1 MKGKVF
7 ESSMDVYQDQAQ
19 VLFDF
24 YLNAAQKIIDQ
35 EDGFDKQCE
44 ELDKEIDQI
53 NESASHVSRDY
64 MIGGVLLVIGLILL
78 AVVNPIIGAIIVGA
92 GGVYFFKTYRFKQS
106 IQSSIDDVE
115 QKKQEVIT
123 AKDKIFRD
131 YKVSKIG
138 VVYVPVA
145 KKVAFGEKSVMVDL
159 TESVAPTT
167 VSLQVANNP
176 SALVNTLKDLEKL
189 STEAPIIER
198 AEQVE
203 EVETSDYSSSIQ
215 DVKFYDYF
223 GTMDR
228 TLRTGAYYLS
238 DVSTKNIKVPF
249 ILPGSKQ
256 MNYVDMFATTEVENE
271 VTIPVFQEN
280 RFDNEMDEFKKISDF
295 QAQFAQENADF
306 EEVLKHLIA
315 NIGVA
320 VQTVATMKVASN
332 NKLIDSSNQLL
343 FTILKNSYNHYS
355 PLLEHDEIEKIRNTN
370 FNYSDT
376 VENYKPF
383 QLKES
388 SRVKY
393 DVQTGNWVAED
404 GTVTTMP
411 FGISQIQEEIVAPI
425 VQNLLAETRIERMRV
440 YNDIKNQKIDY
451 LNQWHQDTEDFYG
464 RNRTS
469 SDDLLN
475 IMRSNMTKFL
485 AAQATV
491 ESVAEIKSSM
501 KNQMLAGKKSDELE
515 DKTDKQDEN
524 NLAAFEVQSQQFR
537 KAQEDFD
544 DYMDRLKDDIDERA
558 RNFEYIEYYD
568 ASLRDRLAKDLV
580 SAGDNQ
586 DQLDNRRRP
595 LASINPLYA
604 QSSVLPPSPSI
615 DDSVSEQLSLN
626 VAQYASNTLSEI
638 SEQTDN
644 GSIVETRPEESQRV
658 SEESVAENG
667 NEDDSVETDNVVFDA
682 NQFKSEQQSDDD
694 VQSDDV
700 NELSEDNDLE
710 EESDEEILDETDENE
725 KTYSVIL
732 MSAGEGKLQVVNAIK
747 DLFGLGLAEAKDLVD
762 SAPTPIAEHLS
773 LEDAEELKES
783 IMTIGAEVDLMEE

>member
-7 ESSMDVYQDQAQ
+7 ESSRDVYQDQAR

-24 YLNAAQKIIDQ
+24 YLNAAQKIVDQ
-35 EDGFDKQCE
+35 EDDFDNKYK
-44 ELDKEIDQI
+44 ELDGEIDSI
-53 NESASHVSRDY
+53 NESANHVKRDY
-64 MIGGVLLVIGLILL
+64 IIGGALVILGIIL
-78 AVVNPIIGAIIVGA
+78 VFVNPIIAAIVAIA
-92 GGVYFFKTYRFKQS
+92 GIAFLLKTYNFNKN
-106 IQSSIDDVE
+106 IQSSINE
-115 QKKQEVIT
+115 LEEKKQELLN
-123 AKDKIFRD
+123 AKANIYRD
-131 YKVSKIG
+131 YKINKIG
-138 VVYVPVA
+138 AVYIPVA
-145 KKVAFGEKSVMVDL
+145 KKVAFGDKSVVVDL
-159 TESVAPTT
+159 TDGVPPTT
-167 VSLQVANNP
+167 ISLQVANNP

-189 STEAPIIER
+189 STEAPVVEKS
-198 AEQVE
+198 EQVE

-249 ILPGSKQ
+249 ILPDSKQ
-256 MNYVDMFATTEVENE
+256 MDYLNRFATTEIDDE
-271 VTIPVFQEN
+271 VTIPVFYEN
-280 RFDNEMDEFKKISDF
+280 QYDKEMEEFKKISEF
-295 QAQFAQENADF
+295 QSQFAKENADF
-306 EEVLKHLIA
+306 EDVLKHLIA

-320 VQTVATMKVASN
+320 VQTVATMKIASN
-332 NKLIDSSNQLL
+332 NKLIESSNQLL

-376 VENYKPF
+376 VDNYKPF
-383 QLKES
+383 QLKDS

-393 DVQTGNWVAED
+393 DAHTGNWVAED
-404 GTVTTMP
+404 GTITTMP

-425 VQNLLAETRIERMRV
+425 VQNLLAETRVERMRI
-440 YNDIKNQKIDY
+440 YNDIKNQKISY
-451 LNQWHQDTEDFYG
+451 LNKWHQDTEDFYG
-464 RNRTS
+464 RNRSS

-491 ESVAEIKSSM
+491 ESVAEIKSTM
-501 KNQMLAGKKSDELE
+501 RNQMLAGKKSEELE
-515 DKTDKQDEN
+515 NNSDKQDEN

-544 DYMDRLKDDIDERA
+544 EYMDRLKDDIDERA

-586 DQLDNRRRP
+586 DQLDERRRP

-604 QSSVLPPSPSI
+604 QASVLPPSPSV

-626 VAQYASNTLSEI
+626 VAQYAANTLSDI
-638 SEQTDN
+638 N
-644 GSIVETRPEESQRV
+644 ES
-658 SEESVAENG
+658 
-667 NEDDSVETDNVVFDA
+667 DA
-682 NQFKSEQQSDDD
+682 NNINTASFAKEETNSNEEEPINNVEEKPVPNNLEDSDIVNERLDNTVSDDNFQQD
-694 VQSDDV
+694 
-700 NELSEDNDLE
+700 
-710 EESDEEILDETDENE
+710 
-725 KTYSVIL
+725 KKKYSVIL
-732 MSAGEGKLQVVNAIK
+732 MSAGVAKLQVVKTIH
-747 DLFGLGLAEAKDLVD
+747 DTFGIGLREAKDLVD
-762 SAPTPIAEHLS
+762 SAPAPIIEHLS
-773 LEDAEELKES
+773 KDEAEELKQIIEAS
-783 IMTIGAEVDLMEE
+783 GAEVDLMEE

>member
-7 ESSMDVYQDQAQ
+7 ESSRDVYQDQAQ

-35 EDGFDKQCE
+35 EDDFDKKIE
-44 ELDKEIDQI
+44 ESDEEIASI
-53 NESASHVSRDY
+53 NESANHVSRDY
-64 MIGGVLLVIGLILL
+64 IIGGALLAIGLVLLI
-78 AVVNPIIGAIIVGA
+78 VNPIIGAIVAI
-92 GGVYFFKTYRFKQS
+92 GGCAFLYKTYNFNKNVQS
-106 IQSSIDDVE
+106 DIEEIE
-115 QKKQEVIT
+115 QKKQELAN
-123 AKDKIFRD
+123 AKAGIFRD
-131 YKVSKIG
+131 YKVNKIG
-138 VVYVPVA
+138 AVYIPVA
-145 KKVAFGEKSVMVDL
+145 KKVALGDKSVVIDL
-159 TESVAPTT
+159 TDSVAPTN
-167 VSLQVANNP
+167 VSLQVAKNP

-189 STEAPIIER
+189 STEAPVVEK

-249 ILPGSKQ
+249 ILPGSQQ
-256 MNYVDMFATTEVENE
+256 MNYLDMFATTEIDNE
-271 VTIPVFQEN
+271 LTIPVFYEN
-280 RFDNEMDEFKKISDF
+280 RFDKEMEEFKKISDF
-295 QAQFAQENADF
+295 QTQFAKENEDF
-306 EEVLKHLIA
+306 EGVLKHLIA

-376 VENYKPF
+376 VEGYKPF

-393 DVQTGNWVAED
+393 DAQTGKWVAED
-404 GTVTTMP
+404 GSSTTMP

-425 VQNLLAETRIERMRV
+425 VQNLLAETRIERMRI
-440 YNDIKNQKIDY
+440 YNDIKDKKIDY
-451 LNQWHQDTEDFYG
+451 LNQWHRDTRDFYG
-464 RNRTS
+464 RTRSS

-475 IMRSNMTKFL
+475 LMRSNMTEFL

-491 ESVAEIKSSM
+491 KSVTKIKSTM
-501 KNQMLAGKKSDELE
+501 NNQMLAGVKTGELE
-515 DKTDKQDEN
+515 DKSDKQDEE
-524 NLAAFEVQSQQFR
+524 NLAAFELQSQQFQ
-537 KAQEDFD
+537 KAREEFDEYMNRLQE
-544 DYMDRLKDDIDERA
+544 DIDERS
-558 RNFEYIEYYD
+558 RNFDYIEYYD

-580 SAGDNQ
+580 SAADNQ
-586 DQLDNRRRP
+586 DQLDDRRRP

-604 QSSVLPPSPSI
+604 QVSVLPPSPSV

-626 VAQYASNTLSEI
+626 VAQYAANTLTEI
-638 SEQTDN
+638 DEHKQKSNFVEPQGDTKTNSEQEIPTDS
-644 GSIVETRPEESQRV
+644 SIDNTSNDDSQIFDN
-658 SEESVAENG
+658 SQAEGIAEND
-667 NEDDSVETDNVVFDA
+667 NPENDIPESSAPETG
-682 NQFKSEQQSDDD
+682 KS
-694 VQSDDV
+694 
-700 NELSEDNDLE
+700 
-710 EESDEEILDETDENE
+710 
-725 KTYSVIL
+725 YSVIL
-732 MSAGEGKLQVVNAIK
+732 MSAGAAKLQVVKAIK
-747 DLFGLGLAEAKDLVD
+747 ETFDLGLAEAKELVD
-762 SAPTPIAEHLS
+762 SAPTPIIQNLS
-773 LEDAEELKES
+773 REEAEELKK
-783 IMTIGAEVDLMEE
+783 TIEAAGAEVDLMEE

>member
-7 ESSMDVYQDQAQ
+7 ESSRDVYQDQAQ

-35 EDGFDKQCE
+35 EDDFDKKIE
-44 ELDKEIDQI
+44 ESDEEIASI
-53 NESASHVSRDY
+53 NESANHVSRDY
-64 MIGGVLLVIGLILL
+64 IIGGALLAIGLVLLI
-78 AVVNPIIGAIIVGA
+78 VNPIIGAIVAI
-92 GGVYFFKTYRFKQS
+92 GGCAFLYKTYNFNKNVQS
-106 IQSSIDDVE
+106 DIEEIE
-115 QKKQEVIT
+115 QKKQELAN
-123 AKDKIFRD
+123 AKAGIFRD
-131 YKVSKIG
+131 YKVNKIG
-138 VVYVPVA
+138 AVYIPVA
-145 KKVAFGEKSVMVDL
+145 KKVAFGDKSVVIDL
-159 TESVAPTT
+159 TDSVAPTN

-189 STEAPIIER
+189 STEAPVVEK

-249 ILPGSKQ
+249 ILPGSQQ
-256 MNYVDMFATTEVENE
+256 MNYLDMFATTEIDNE
-271 VTIPVFQEN
+271 LTISVFYEN
-280 RFDNEMDEFKKISDF
+280 RFDKEMEEFKKISDF
-295 QAQFAQENADF
+295 QTQFAKENEDF
-306 EEVLKHLIA
+306 EGVLKHLIA

-376 VENYKPF
+376 VEGYKPF

-393 DVQTGNWVAED
+393 DAQTGNWVAED
-404 GTVTTMP
+404 GTMTTMP

-425 VQNLLAETRIERMRV
+425 VQNLLAETRIERMRI

-451 LNQWHQDTEDFYG
+451 LNKWHQDTEDFYG

-491 ESVAEIKSSM
+491 ESVTEIKSSM
-501 KNQMLAGKKSDELE
+501 KKQMLAGKKSEELE
-515 DKTDKQDEN
+515 NKSDKQDEN
-524 NLAAFEVQSQQFR
+524 NLAAFEMQSQQFR

-586 DQLDNRRRP
+586 DQLDDRRRP

-604 QSSVLPPSPSI
+604 QASVLPPSPSV

-626 VAQYASNTLSEI
+626 VAQYAANTLTEI
-638 SEQTDN
+638 DEHKPNTNVVEQQEDTKPNSEQEMATDS
-644 GSIVETRPEESQRV
+644 SIDNTSNDDSQILDNSQ
-658 SEESVAENG
+658 SEGIAENDIP
-667 NEDDSVETDNVVFDA
+667 ESSA
-682 NQFKSEQQSDDD
+682 P
-694 VQSDDV
+694 
-700 NELSEDNDLE
+700 
-710 EESDEEILDETDENE
+710 ESDAPESSAPETG
-725 KTYSVIL
+725 KSYSVIL
-732 MSAGEGKLQVVNAIK
+732 MSAGAAKLQVVKAIK
-747 DLFGLGLAEAKDLVD
+747 ETFDLGLAEAKELVD
-762 SAPTPIAEHLS
+762 SAPTPIIQNLS
-773 LEDAEELKES
+773 REEAEELKK
-783 IMTIGAEVDLMEE
+783 TIEATGAEVDLMEE

>member
-7 ESSMDVYQDQAQ
+7 ESSRDVYQDQAR

-24 YLNAAQKIIDQ
+24 YLNAAQKIVDQ
-35 EDGFDKQCE
+35 EDDFDNKYK
-44 ELDKEIDQI
+44 ELDGEIDSI
-53 NESASHVSRDY
+53 NESANHVKRDY
-64 MIGGVLLVIGLILL
+64 IIGGALVILGIIL
-78 AVVNPIIGAIIVGA
+78 VFVNPIIAAIVAIA
-92 GGVYFFKTYRFKQS
+92 GIAFILKTYNFNKNV
-106 IQSSIDDVE
+106 QSSINE
-115 QKKQEVIT
+115 LEEKKQEILN
-123 AKDKIFRD
+123 AKANIYRD
-131 YKVSKIG
+131 YKINKIG
-138 VVYVPVA
+138 AVYIPVA
-145 KKVAFGEKSVMVDL
+145 KKVAFGDKSVVVDL
-159 TESVAPTT
+159 TDGVPPTT
-167 VSLQVANNP
+167 ISLQVANNP

-189 STEAPIIER
+189 STEAPVVEKS
-198 AEQVE
+198 EQVE

-249 ILPGSKQ
+249 ILPDSKQ
-256 MNYVDMFATTEVENE
+256 MDYLNRFATTEIDDE
-271 VTIPVFQEN
+271 VTIPVFYEN
-280 RFDNEMDEFKKISDF
+280 QYDKEMEEFKKISEF
-295 QAQFAQENADF
+295 QSQFAKENADF
-306 EEVLKHLIA
+306 EDVLKHLIA

-320 VQTVATMKVASN
+320 VQTVATMKIASN
-332 NKLIDSSNQLL
+332 NKLIESSNQLL

-376 VENYKPF
+376 VDNYKPF
-383 QLKES
+383 QLKDS

-393 DVQTGNWVAED
+393 DAHTGNWVAED
-404 GTVTTMP
+404 GTITTMP

-425 VQNLLAETRIERMRV
+425 VQNLLAETRVERMRI
-440 YNDIKNQKIDY
+440 YNDIKNQKISY
-451 LNQWHQDTEDFYG
+451 LNKWHQDTEDFYG
-464 RNRTS
+464 RNRSS

-491 ESVAEIKSSM
+491 ESVAEIKSTM
-501 KNQMLAGKKSDELE
+501 RNQMLAGKKSEELE
-515 DKTDKQDEN
+515 NNSDKQDEN

-544 DYMDRLKDDIDERA
+544 EYMDRLKDDIDERA

-586 DQLDNRRRP
+586 DQLDERRRP

-604 QSSVLPPSPSI
+604 QASVLPPSPSV

-626 VAQYASNTLSEI
+626 VAQYAANTLSDINESDTNNI
-638 SEQTDN
+638 NTAAFANNKEETNNNEEEPINNVEEEPVPNNLEDSDIVNERLDN
-644 GSIVETRPEESQRV
+644 T
-658 SEESVAENG
+658 A
-667 NEDDSVETDNVVFDA
+667 
-682 NQFKSEQQSDDD
+682 SDDNFQQD
-694 VQSDDV
+694 
-700 NELSEDNDLE
+700 
-710 EESDEEILDETDENE
+710 
-725 KTYSVIL
+725 KKKYSVIL
-732 MSAGEGKLQVVNAIK
+732 MSAGVAKLQVVKTIH
-747 DLFGLGLAEAKDLVD
+747 DTFGIGLGEAKDLVD
-762 SAPTPIAEHLS
+762 SAPAPIIEHLS
-773 LEDAEELKES
+773 KDEAEELKQIIEAS
-783 IMTIGAEVDLMEE
+783 GAEVDLMEE

>member
-7 ESSMDVYQDQAQ
+7 ESSRDVYQDQAQ

-35 EDGFDKQCE
+35 EDDFDKKSE
-44 ELDKEIDQI
+44 VLDGEIASI
-53 NESASHVSRDY
+53 NESANHVGRDY
-64 MIGGVLLVIGLILL
+64 VIGGALLVIGLVLL
-78 AVVNPIIGAIIVGA
+78 IVNPIIGAIVAIA
-92 GGVYFFKTYRFKQS
+92 GCAYLFKTYNFKKN
-106 IQSSIDDVE
+106 IQSNIDEIE
-115 QKKQEVIT
+115 QKKQELAN
-123 AKDKIFRD
+123 AKAGIFRD
-131 YKVSKIG
+131 YRVNKIG
-138 VVYVPVA
+138 VVYIPVA
-145 KKVAFGEKSVMVDL
+145 KKVAFGDKSVVVDL
-159 TESVAPTT
+159 TDGVAPTN

-189 STEAPIIER
+189 STEAPVVEKS
-198 AEQVE
+198 EQVE
-203 EVETSDYSSSIQ
+203 EVETSNYSSSIQ

-256 MNYVDMFATTEVENE
+256 MNYLDMFATTEIDNE
-271 VTIPVFQEN
+271 ITIPVFYEN
-280 RFDNEMDEFKKISDF
+280 RFDKEMEEFKKISDF
-295 QAQFAQENADF
+295 QAQFAKENEDF
-306 EEVLKHLIA
+306 EGVLKHLIT
-315 NIGVA
+315 NIGIA

-376 VENYKPF
+376 VEGYKPF

-393 DVQTGNWVAED
+393 DAQTGNWVAED
-404 GTVTTMP
+404 GTITTMP

-425 VQNLLAETRIERMRV
+425 VQNLLAETRIERMRI

-451 LNQWHQDTEDFYG
+451 LNKWHQDTEDFYG

-501 KNQMLAGKKSDELE
+501 KNQMLAGKKSEELE
-515 DKTDKQDEN
+515 NKSDKQDEN
-524 NLAAFEVQSQQFR
+524 NLAAFELQSQQFR

-544 DYMDRLKDDIDERA
+544 EYMDRLKDDIDERA

-580 SAGDNQ
+580 LAGDNQ
-586 DQLDNRRRP
+586 YQLDDRRRP

-604 QSSVLPPSPSI
+604 QASVLPPSPSV

-626 VAQYASNTLSEI
+626 VAQYAANTLTEI
-638 SEQTDN
+638 DEQKQSTN
-644 GSIVETRPEESQRV
+644 TVETQGETIPNSGQDKLTYDLCENTSNDDSQIL
-658 SEESVAENG
+658 ENG
-667 NEDDSVETDNVVFDA
+667 QPENASESDA
-682 NQFKSEQQSDDD
+682 P
-694 VQSDDV
+694 
-700 NELSEDNDLE
+700 DNDE
-710 EESDEEILDETDENE
+710 PETG
-725 KTYSVIL
+725 KLYSVIL
-732 MSAGEGKLQVVNAIK
+732 MSAGAAKLQVVKTINET
-747 DLFGLGLAEAKDLVD
+747 FGLGLDEAKELVE
-762 SAPTPIAEHLS
+762 SAPTPIIQNLS
-773 LEDAEELKES
+773 RKEAEELKKAIEAA
-783 IMTIGAEVDLMEE
+783 GAEVDLMEE

>member
-7 ESSMDVYQDQAQ
+7 ESSRDVYQDQAR

-24 YLNAAQKIIDQ
+24 YLNAAQKIVDQ
-35 EDGFDKQCE
+35 EDDFDNKYK
-44 ELDKEIDQI
+44 ELDGEIDSI
-53 NESASHVSRDY
+53 NESANHVKRDY
-64 MIGGVLLVIGLILL
+64 IIGGALVILGIIL
-78 AVVNPIIGAIIVGA
+78 VFVNPIIAAIVAIA
-92 GGVYFFKTYRFKQS
+92 GIAFILKTYNFNKNV
-106 IQSSIDDVE
+106 QSSINE
-115 QKKQEVIT
+115 LEEKKQEILN
-123 AKDKIFRD
+123 AKANIYRD
-131 YKVSKIG
+131 YKINKIG
-138 VVYVPVA
+138 AVYIPVA
-145 KKVAFGEKSVMVDL
+145 KKVAFGDKSVVVDL
-159 TESVAPTT
+159 TDGVPPTT
-167 VSLQVANNP
+167 ISLQVANNP

-189 STEAPIIER
+189 STEAPVVEKS
-198 AEQVE
+198 EQVE

-249 ILPGSKQ
+249 ILPDSKQ
-256 MNYVDMFATTEVENE
+256 MDYLNRFATTEIDDE
-271 VTIPVFQEN
+271 VTIPVFYEN
-280 RFDNEMDEFKKISDF
+280 QYDKEMEEFKKISEF
-295 QAQFAQENADF
+295 QSQFAKENADF
-306 EEVLKHLIA
+306 EDVLKHLIA

-320 VQTVATMKVASN
+320 VQTVATMKIASN
-332 NKLIDSSNQLL
+332 NKLIESSNQLL

-376 VENYKPF
+376 VDNYKPF
-383 QLKES
+383 QLKDS

-393 DVQTGNWVAED
+393 DAHTGNWVAED
-404 GTVTTMP
+404 GTITTMP

-425 VQNLLAETRIERMRV
+425 VQNLLAETRVERMRI
-440 YNDIKNQKIDY
+440 YNDIKNQKISY
-451 LNQWHQDTEDFYG
+451 LNKWHQDTEDFYG
-464 RNRTS
+464 RNRSS

-491 ESVAEIKSSM
+491 ESVAEIKSTM
-501 KNQMLAGKKSDELE
+501 RNQMLAGKKSEELE
-515 DKTDKQDEN
+515 NNSDKQDEN

-544 DYMDRLKDDIDERA
+544 EYMDRLKDDIDERA

-586 DQLDNRRRP
+586 DQLDERRRP

-604 QSSVLPPSPSI
+604 QASVLPPSPSV

-626 VAQYASNTLSEI
+626 VAQYAANTLSDINESDTNNI
-638 SEQTDN
+638 NTAAFANNKEETNNNEEEPINNVEEEPVPNNLEDSDIVNERLDN
-644 GSIVETRPEESQRV
+644 T
-658 SEESVAENG
+658 A
-667 NEDDSVETDNVVFDA
+667 
-682 NQFKSEQQSDDD
+682 SDDNFQQD
-694 VQSDDV
+694 
-700 NELSEDNDLE
+700 
-710 EESDEEILDETDENE
+710 
-725 KTYSVIL
+725 KKKYSVIL
-732 MSAGEGKLQVVNAIK
+732 MSAGVAKLQVVKTIH
-747 DLFGLGLAEAKDLVD
+747 DTFGIGLREAKDLVD
-762 SAPTPIAEHLS
+762 SAPAPIIEHLS
-773 LEDAEELKES
+773 KDEAEELKQIIEAS
-783 IMTIGAEVDLMEE
+783 GAEVDLMEE

>member
-7 ESSMDVYQDQAQ
+7 ESSRDVYQDQAQ

-35 EDGFDKQCE
+35 EDDYDKKSV
-44 ELDKEIDQI
+44 ELDEEIASI
-53 NESASHVSRDY
+53 NESASHVGRDY
-64 MIGGVLLVIGLILL
+64 IIGGALLLIGLVILF
-78 AVVNPIIGAIIVGA
+78 VNPIIGAVVAI
-92 GGVYFFKTYRFKQS
+92 GGCAYIFKTYRFKKNVQS
-106 IQSSIDDVE
+106 EIDEVE
-115 QKKQEVIT
+115 QKKQEIAN
-123 AKDKIFRD
+123 AKACIFRD
-131 YKVSKIG
+131 YKVNKIG
-138 VVYVPVA
+138 AVYIPVA
-145 KKVAFGEKSVMVDL
+145 KKVAFGDKSVVVDL
-159 TESVAPTT
+159 TDGVAPTN

-189 STEAPIIER
+189 STEAPVIEKS
-198 AEQVE
+198 EQVE

-223 GTMDR
+223 GMMDR

-238 DVSTKNIKVPF
+238 DVSTKEIKVPF
-249 ILPGSKQ
+249 ILPDSKQ
-256 MNYVDMFATTEVENE
+256 MDYLNMFATTELDDEDVK
-271 VTIPVFQEN
+271 VPVF
-280 RFDNEMDEFKKISDF
+280 NESRYDKEMEDFKKISDF
-295 QAQFAQENADF
+295 QAQFAKENEDF
-306 EEVLKHLIA
+306 EGVLKHLIA

-376 VENYKPF
+376 VDGYKPF

-393 DVQTGNWVAED
+393 DAQTGNWVAED

-425 VQNLLAETRIERMRV
+425 VQNLLAETRIERMRI
-440 YNDIKNQKIDY
+440 YNDIKNQKINY
-451 LNQWHQDTEDFYG
+451 LNKWHQDTEDFYG

-491 ESVAEIKSSM
+491 ESVSEIKSSM
-501 KNQMLAGKKSDELE
+501 KTQMLAGKKSEELE
-515 DKTDKQDEN
+515 NKSDKQDEN
-524 NLAAFEVQSQQFR
+524 NLAAFELQSQQFR
-537 KAQEDFD
+537 KAQDDFD
-544 DYMDRLKDDIDERA
+544 DYMDRLKDDIDEKA

-586 DQLDNRRRP
+586 DQLDDRRRP

-604 QSSVLPPSPSI
+604 QASVLPPSPSV

-626 VAQYASNTLSEI
+626 VALYAANTLTEIDEYGKNGNVVDPQVENEQILEDDIIADDSSEKSDNDG
-638 SEQTDN
+638 SEVIENSQPEDAS
-644 GSIVETRPEESQRV
+644 GSDSPEGD
-658 SEESVAENG
+658 VAEK
-667 NEDDSVETDNVVFDA
+667 E
-682 NQFKSEQQSDDD
+682 KS
-694 VQSDDV
+694 
-700 NELSEDNDLE
+700 
-710 EESDEEILDETDENE
+710 
-725 KTYSVIL
+725 YSVIL
-732 MSAGEGKLQVVNAIK
+732 MSAGAAKLQVVKAIK
-747 DLFGLGLAEAKDLVD
+747 ETFDLGLSEAKELVE
-762 SAPTPIAEHLS
+762 SAPTPIIQNVS
-773 LEDAEELKES
+773 LEEAEELKKVIEA
-783 IMTIGAEVDLMEE
+783 TGAEVDLMEE

>member
-7 ESSMDVYQDQAQ
+7 ESSRDVYQDQAR

-24 YLNAAQKIIDQ
+24 YLNAAQKIVDQ
-35 EDGFDKQCE
+35 EDDFDNKYK
-44 ELDKEIDQI
+44 ELDGEIDSI
-53 NESASHVSRDY
+53 NESANHVKRDY
-64 MIGGVLLVIGLILL
+64 IIGGALVILGIIL
-78 AVVNPIIGAIIVGA
+78 VFVNPIIAAIVAIA
-92 GGVYFFKTYRFKQS
+92 GIAFLLKTYNFNKN
-106 IQSSIDDVE
+106 IQSSINE
-115 QKKQEVIT
+115 LEEKKQELLN
-123 AKDKIFRD
+123 AKANIYRD
-131 YKVSKIG
+131 YKINKIG
-138 VVYVPVA
+138 AVYIPVA
-145 KKVAFGEKSVMVDL
+145 KKVAFGDKSVVVDL
-159 TESVAPTT
+159 TDGVPPTT
-167 VSLQVANNP
+167 ISLQVANNP

-189 STEAPIIER
+189 STEAPVVEKS
-198 AEQVE
+198 EQVE

-249 ILPGSKQ
+249 ILPDSKQ
-256 MNYVDMFATTEVENE
+256 MDYLNRFATTEIDDE
-271 VTIPVFQEN
+271 VTIPVFYEN
-280 RFDNEMDEFKKISDF
+280 QYDKEMEEFKKISEF
-295 QAQFAQENADF
+295 QSQFAKENADF
-306 EEVLKHLIA
+306 EDVLKHLIA

-320 VQTVATMKVASN
+320 VQTVATMKIASN
-332 NKLIDSSNQLL
+332 NKLIESSNQLL

-376 VENYKPF
+376 VDNYKPF
-383 QLKES
+383 QLKDS

-393 DVQTGNWVAED
+393 DAHTGNWVAED
-404 GTVTTMP
+404 GTITTMP

-425 VQNLLAETRIERMRV
+425 VQNLLAETRVERMRI
-440 YNDIKNQKIDY
+440 YNDIKNQKISY
-451 LNQWHQDTEDFYG
+451 LNKWHQDTEDFYG
-464 RNRTS
+464 RNRSS

-491 ESVAEIKSSM
+491 ESVAEIKSTM
-501 KNQMLAGKKSDELE
+501 RNQMLAGKKSEELE
-515 DKTDKQDEN
+515 NNSDKQDEN

-544 DYMDRLKDDIDERA
+544 EYMDRLKDDIDERA

-586 DQLDNRRRP
+586 DQLDERRRP

-604 QSSVLPPSPSI
+604 QASVLPPSPSV

-626 VAQYASNTLSEI
+626 VAQYAANTLSDINESDTNNI
-638 SEQTDN
+638 NTAAFANNKEETNNNEEEPINNVEEEPVPNNLEDSDIVNERLDN
-644 GSIVETRPEESQRV
+644 TV
-658 SEESVAENG
+658 
-667 NEDDSVETDNVVFDA
+667 
-682 NQFKSEQQSDDD
+682 SDDNFQQD
-694 VQSDDV
+694 
-700 NELSEDNDLE
+700 
-710 EESDEEILDETDENE
+710 
-725 KTYSVIL
+725 KKKYSVIL
-732 MSAGEGKLQVVNAIK
+732 MSAGVAKLQVVKTIH
-747 DLFGLGLAEAKDLVD
+747 DTFGIGLGEAKDLVD
-762 SAPTPIAEHLS
+762 SAPAPIIEHLS
-773 LEDAEELKES
+773 KDEAEELKQIIEAS
-783 IMTIGAEVDLMEE
+783 GAEVDLMEE

>member
-7 ESSMDVYQDQAQ
+7 ESSMDIYQDQAQ

-24 YLNAAQKIIDQ
+24 YLNAAQKIVDQ
-35 EDGFDKQCE
+35 EDDFDKKCE
-44 ELDKEIDQI
+44 ELDAEIASI
-53 NESASHVSRDY
+53 NETASHVSRDY
-64 MIGGVLLVIGLILL
+64 AIGGVLVGIGLILII
-78 AVVNPIIGAIIVGA
+78 VNPIIAAIVALAGAA
-92 GGVYFFKTYRFKQS
+92 YLFKTFRFKKNV
-106 IQSSIDDVE
+106 QSSIDDVE
-115 QKKQEVIT
+115 QKKQELVN
-123 AKDKIFRD
+123 AKAGIFRD
-131 YKVSKIG
+131 YKVNKIG
-138 VVYVPVA
+138 TVYVPVA
-145 KKVAFGEKSVMVDL
+145 KKVAFGDKSVVVDL
-159 TESVAPTT
+159 TDGVVPTNI
-167 VSLQVANNP
+167 SLQVANNP

-189 STEAPIIER
+189 STEAPVVEKS
-198 AEQVE
+198 EQVE

-249 ILPGSKQ
+249 VMPGSKQ
-256 MNYVDMFATTEVENE
+256 MNYLDRYATTEIDNE
-271 VTIPVFQEN
+271 ITIPVFYEN
-280 RFDNEMDEFKKISDF
+280 RFDKEMEEFKKISEF
-295 QAQFAQENADF
+295 QAQFAQENQDF

-376 VENYKPF
+376 VEGYKPF

-393 DVQTGNWVAED
+393 DVHTGNWVAED
-404 GTVTTMP
+404 GTITTMP

-425 VQNLLAETRIERMRV
+425 VQNLLAETRIERMRI

-491 ESVAEIKSSM
+491 ESVAEIKNNM
-501 KNQMLAGKKSDELE
+501 KEQMLAGKKTEEIENKS
-515 DKTDKQDEN
+515 DKQDEN
-524 NLAAFEVQSQQFR
+524 NLAAFEMQSQQFR

-586 DQLDNRRRP
+586 DQLDERRRP

-604 QSSVLPPSPSI
+604 QASVLPPSPSV
-615 DDSVSEQLSLN
+615 DDSVSEQLTLN
-626 VAQYASNTLSEI
+626 VAQYAANTLSDINGSDPNNINDSSFQDYHQE
-638 SEQTDN
+638 DN
-644 GSIVETRPEESQRV
+644 GKAEEPV
-658 SEESVAENG
+658 NDVAEEPTS
-667 NEDDSVETDNVVFDA
+667 NEADEKVDTVTNEVQDDPITH
-682 NQFKSEQQSDDD
+682 DD
-694 VQSDDV
+694 VKS
-700 NELSEDNDLE
+700 SE
-710 EESDEEILDETDENE
+710 
-725 KTYSVIL
+725 KKYSVIL
-732 MSAGEGKLQVVNAIK
+732 MSAGEAKLQVVKVIK
-747 DLFGLGLAEAKDLVD
+747 ETFGLGLKEAKDLVD
-762 SAPTPIAEHLS
+762 SAPSPIIEHLS
-773 LEDAEELKES
+773 KDEAEELKQIIEAS
-783 IMTIGAEVDLMEE
+783 GATVELMEE

>member
-7 ESSMDVYQDQAQ
+7 EASADIYQDQAQ

-35 EDGFDKQCE
+35 EDDFDKKFE
-44 ELDKEIDQI
+44 ELDAEIDSI
-53 NESASHVSRDY
+53 NESATHVNRDY
-64 MIGGVLLVIGLILL
+64 IIGGVLMVIGIVLLI
-78 AVVNPIIGAIIVGA
+78 VNPIIGAVVAIAGA
-92 GGVYFFKTYRFKQS
+92 AYIFKTFRFKKNAQS
-106 IQSSIDDVE
+106 NIDE
-115 QKKQEVIT
+115 ILEKKQELMS
-123 AKDKIFRD
+123 AKNGIFRD
-131 YKVSKIG
+131 YKINKIG
-138 VVYVPVA
+138 AVYVPVA
-145 KKVAFGEKSVMVDL
+145 KKVAFGDKSVVVDL
-159 TESVAPTT
+159 TDGVAPTT

-189 STEAPIIER
+189 STEAPVVEKS
-198 AEQVE
+198 EQVE

-238 DVSTKNIKVPF
+238 DVSTKNISVPF
-249 ILPGSKQ
+249 VMPGSKQ
-256 MNYVDMFATTEVENE
+256 MNYLDRFATTEVDNE
-271 VTIPVFQEN
+271 VTIPVFYEN
-280 RFDNEMDEFKKISDF
+280 RFDKEMEEFRKISDF
-295 QAQFAQENADF
+295 QAQFAQENKDF
-306 EEVLKHLIA
+306 EEVLKHLIT

-332 NKLIDSSNQLL
+332 NKLIESSNQLL

-355 PLLEHDEIEKIRNTN
+355 PLLEHEEIEKIRNTN

-376 VENYKPF
+376 VEGYKPF
-383 QLKES
+383 QLKDS

-404 GTVTTMP
+404 GTITTMP

-425 VQNLLAETRIERMRV
+425 VQNLLAETRIERMRI
-440 YNDIKNQKIDY
+440 YNDIRNQKIDY
-451 LNQWHQDTEDFYG
+451 LNQWHRDTEDFYG
-464 RNRTS
+464 RNRSS
-469 SDDLLN
+469 SDDILN

-501 KNQMLAGKKSDELE
+501 KNQMLAGNKSEELE
-515 DKTDKQDEN
+515 DNSGKQDEN
-524 NLAAFEVQSQQFR
+524 NLAAFEMQSQQFR

-580 SAGDNQ
+580 SASDNQ
-586 DQLDNRRRP
+586 DQLDERRRP

-604 QSSVLPPSPSI
+604 QASVLPPSPSV

-626 VAQYASNTLSEI
+626 VAQYAAHTLSEI
-638 SEQTDN
+638 N
-644 GSIVETRPEESQRV
+644 GSDQNNYTDQASYFNDDPDNNDTEAPISDVV
-658 SEESVAENG
+658 EESV
-667 NEDDSVETDNVVFDA
+667 DSMVDEA
-682 NQFKSEQQSDDD
+682 SGI
-694 VQSDDV
+694 V
-700 NELSEDNDLE
+700 NEEHE
-710 EESDEEILDETDENE
+710 HTVSDENVQLNE
-725 KTYSVIL
+725 KKYSVIL
-732 MSAGEGKLQVVNAIK
+732 LSPGDAKLQVIKAIK
-747 DLFGLGLAEAKDLVD
+747 DMFGLGLEEAKNLVD
-762 SAPTPIAEHLS
+762 SAPAPIIEHLS
-773 LEDAEELKES
+773 MDEAEKLKQIIDAA
-783 IMTIGAEVDLMEE
+783 GAEVDLMEE

>member
-35 EDGFDKQCE
+35 EDYFDRICAE
-44 ELDKEIDQI
+44 MDAELDSI

-64 MIGGVLLVIGLILL
+64 IIAGTLVGVGLILII
-78 AVVNPIIGAIIVGA
+78 VNPILAAIVALA
-92 GGVYFFKTYRFKQS
+92 GVVFLIKTYNFKKN
-106 IQSSIDDVE
+106 IQSKIDEVE
-115 QKKQEVIT
+115 NKKQEIIT
-123 AKDKIFRD
+123 AKAGIFRD
-131 YKVSKIG
+131 YRVNKIG

-145 KKVAFGEKSVMVDL
+145 KKVAFGDRSVVVDL
-159 TESVAPTT
+159 TESVVPTT
-167 VSLQVANNP
+167 VGLQVANNP

-189 STEAPIIER
+189 SKEAPVIEKS
-198 AEQVE
+198 EQVE

-249 ILPGSKQ
+249 ILPDSQQ
-256 MNYVDMFATTEVENE
+256 MDYLDKYATTELDNE
-271 VTIPVFQEN
+271 VTIPVFHEN
-280 RFDNEMDEFKKISDF
+280 RFDKEMEDFKAISDF
-295 QAQFAQENADF
+295 QAQFAQENKGF
-306 EEVLKHLIA
+306 EEVLKHLIS
-315 NIGVA
+315 NIGIA

-376 VENYKPF
+376 VEGYKPF

-393 DVQTGNWVAED
+393 DAQTGNWIAED
-404 GTVTTMP
+404 GTITTMP

-425 VQNLLAETRIERMRV
+425 VQNLLAETRIERMRI
-440 YNDIKNQKIDY
+440 YNDIKNQKINY

-491 ESVAEIKSSM
+491 ESVAEIKNSM
-501 KNQMLAGKKSDELE
+501 KAQMLAGKKSEELGN
-515 DKTDKQDEN
+515 KYDKQDEN
-524 NLAAFEVQSQQFR
+524 NLAAFEMQSQQFK

-544 DYMDRLKDDIDERA
+544 DYMDRLKDNIDEKA

-568 ASLRDRLAKDLV
+568 ASLRDRLAKDIV
-580 SAGDNQ
+580 SASDNQ
-586 DQLDNRRRP
+586 DQLDERRRP

-604 QSSVLPPSPSI
+604 QASVLPPSPSV

-626 VAQYASNTLSEI
+626 VAQYAANTLSDI
-638 SEQTDN
+638 
-644 GSIVETRPEESQRV
+644 
-658 SEESVAENG
+658 
-667 NEDDSVETDNVVFDA
+667 NEDASNNVSA
-682 NQFKSEQQSDDD
+682 
-694 VQSDDV
+694 
-700 NELSEDNDLE
+700 ELPIPNKEVRP
-710 EESDEEILDETDENE
+710 IE
-725 KTYSVIL
+725 KKYSVIL
-732 MSAGEGKLQVVNAIK
+732 MSAGEDKQQVIKAIV
-747 DLFGLGLAEAKDLVD
+747 DTFGLELEEATKLVD
-762 SAPTPIAEHLS
+762 SAPVPIIEHL
-773 LEDAEELKES
+773 LKDEANN
-783 IMTIGAEVDLMEE
+783 IMQTILVAGGEVDLMEE

>member
-7 ESSMDVYQDQAQ
+7 ESSRDVYQDQAR

-24 YLNAAQKIIDQ
+24 YLNAAQKIVDQ
-35 EDGFDKQCE
+35 EDDFDNKYK
-44 ELDKEIDQI
+44 ELDGEIDSI
-53 NESASHVSRDY
+53 NESANHVKRDY
-64 MIGGVLLVIGLILL
+64 IIGGALVILGIIL
-78 AVVNPIIGAIIVGA
+78 VFVNPIIAAIVAIA
-92 GGVYFFKTYRFKQS
+92 GIAFLLKTYNFNKN
-106 IQSSIDDVE
+106 IQSSINE
-115 QKKQEVIT
+115 LEEKKQELLN
-123 AKDKIFRD
+123 AKANIYRD
-131 YKVSKIG
+131 YKINKIG
-138 VVYVPVA
+138 AVYIPVA
-145 KKVAFGEKSVMVDL
+145 KKVAFGDKSVVVDL
-159 TESVAPTT
+159 TDGVPPTT
-167 VSLQVANNP
+167 ISLQVANNP

-189 STEAPIIER
+189 STEAPVVEKS
-198 AEQVE
+198 EQVE

-249 ILPGSKQ
+249 ILPDSKQ
-256 MNYVDMFATTEVENE
+256 MDYLNRFATTEIDDE
-271 VTIPVFQEN
+271 VTIPVFYEN
-280 RFDNEMDEFKKISDF
+280 QYDKEMEEFKKISEF
-295 QAQFAQENADF
+295 QSQFAKENADF
-306 EEVLKHLIA
+306 EDVLKHLIA

-320 VQTVATMKVASN
+320 VQTVATMKIASN
-332 NKLIDSSNQLL
+332 NKLIESSNQLL

-376 VENYKPF
+376 VDNYKPF
-383 QLKES
+383 QLKDS

-393 DVQTGNWVAED
+393 DAHTGNWVAED
-404 GTVTTMP
+404 GTITTMP

-425 VQNLLAETRIERMRV
+425 VQNLLAETRVERMRI
-440 YNDIKNQKIDY
+440 YNDIKNQKISY
-451 LNQWHQDTEDFYG
+451 LNKWHQDTEDFYG
-464 RNRTS
+464 RNRSS

-491 ESVAEIKSSM
+491 ESVAEIKSTM
-501 KNQMLAGKKSDELE
+501 RNQMLAGKKSEELE
-515 DKTDKQDEN
+515 NNSDKQDEN

-544 DYMDRLKDDIDERA
+544 EYMDRLKDDIDERA

-586 DQLDNRRRP
+586 DQLDERRRP

-604 QSSVLPPSPSI
+604 QASVLPPSPSV

-626 VAQYASNTLSEI
+626 VAQYAANTLSDINESDTNNI
-638 SEQTDN
+638 NTAAFANNKEETNNNEEEPINNVEEKPVPNNLEDSDIVNERLDN
-644 GSIVETRPEESQRV
+644 TV
-658 SEESVAENG
+658 
-667 NEDDSVETDNVVFDA
+667 
-682 NQFKSEQQSDDD
+682 SDDNFQQD
-694 VQSDDV
+694 
-700 NELSEDNDLE
+700 
-710 EESDEEILDETDENE
+710 
-725 KTYSVIL
+725 KKKYSVIL
-732 MSAGEGKLQVVNAIK
+732 MSAGVAKLQVVKTIH
-747 DLFGLGLAEAKDLVD
+747 DTFGIGLGEAKDLVD
-762 SAPTPIAEHLS
+762 SAPAPIIEHLS
-773 LEDAEELKES
+773 KDEAEELKQIIEAS
-783 IMTIGAEVDLMEE
+783 GAEVDLMEE

>member
-7 ESSMDVYQDQAQ
+7 ESSRDVYQDQAR

-24 YLNAAQKIIDQ
+24 YLNAAQKIVDQ
-35 EDGFDKQCE
+35 EDDFDNKYK
-44 ELDKEIDQI
+44 ELDGEIDSI
-53 NESASHVSRDY
+53 NESANHVKRDY
-64 MIGGVLLVIGLILL
+64 IIGGALVILGIIL
-78 AVVNPIIGAIIVGA
+78 VFVNPIIAAIVAIA
-92 GGVYFFKTYRFKQS
+92 GIAFILKTYNFNKNV
-106 IQSSIDDVE
+106 QSSINE
-115 QKKQEVIT
+115 LEEKKQEILN
-123 AKDKIFRD
+123 AKANIYRD
-131 YKVSKIG
+131 YKINKIG
-138 VVYVPVA
+138 AVYIPVA
-145 KKVAFGEKSVMVDL
+145 KKVAFGDKSVVVDL
-159 TESVAPTT
+159 TDGVPPTT
-167 VSLQVANNP
+167 ISLQVANNP

-189 STEAPIIER
+189 STEAPVVEKS
-198 AEQVE
+198 EQVE

-249 ILPGSKQ
+249 ILPDSKQ
-256 MNYVDMFATTEVENE
+256 MDYLNRFATTEIDDE
-271 VTIPVFQEN
+271 VTIPVFYEN
-280 RFDNEMDEFKKISDF
+280 QYDKEMEEFKKISEF
-295 QAQFAQENADF
+295 QSQFAKENADF
-306 EEVLKHLIA
+306 EDVLKHLIA

-320 VQTVATMKVASN
+320 VQTVATMKIASN
-332 NKLIDSSNQLL
+332 NKLIESSNQLL

-376 VENYKPF
+376 VDNYKPF
-383 QLKES
+383 QLKDS

-393 DVQTGNWVAED
+393 DAHTGNWVAED
-404 GTVTTMP
+404 GTITTMP

-425 VQNLLAETRIERMRV
+425 VQNLLAETRVERMRI
-440 YNDIKNQKIDY
+440 YNDIKNQKISY
-451 LNQWHQDTEDFYG
+451 LNKWHQDTEDFYG
-464 RNRTS
+464 RNRSS

-491 ESVAEIKSSM
+491 ESVAEIKSTM
-501 KNQMLAGKKSDELE
+501 RNQMLAGKKSEELE
-515 DKTDKQDEN
+515 NNSDKQDEN

-544 DYMDRLKDDIDERA
+544 EYMDRLKDDIDERA

-586 DQLDNRRRP
+586 DQLDERRRP

-604 QSSVLPPSPSI
+604 QASVLPPSPSV

-626 VAQYASNTLSEI
+626 VAQYAANTLSDINESDTNNI
-638 SEQTDN
+638 NTAAFANNKEETNNNEEEPINNVEEEPVPNNLEDSDIVNEKLDN
-644 GSIVETRPEESQRV
+644 TV
-658 SEESVAENG
+658 S
-667 NEDDSVETDNVVFDA
+667 DDNV
-682 NQFKSEQQSDDD
+682 QQ
-694 VQSDDV
+694 
-700 NELSEDNDLE
+700 
-710 EESDEEILDETDENE
+710 DE
-725 KTYSVIL
+725 KKYSVIL
-732 MSAGEGKLQVVNAIK
+732 KSAGVAKLQVVKVIH
-747 DLFGLGLAEAKDLVD
+747 DTFGIGLGEAKDLVD
-762 SAPTPIAEHLS
+762 SAPAPIIEHLS
-773 LEDAEELKES
+773 KDEAEELKQIIEAS
-783 IMTIGAEVDLMEE
+783 GAEVDLMEE